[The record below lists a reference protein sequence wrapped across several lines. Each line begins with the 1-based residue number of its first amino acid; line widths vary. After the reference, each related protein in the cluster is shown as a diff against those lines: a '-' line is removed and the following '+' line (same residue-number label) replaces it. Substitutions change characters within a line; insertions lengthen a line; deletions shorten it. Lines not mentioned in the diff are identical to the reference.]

1 MECVG
6 YDHAF
11 VKDMQEKLPHWK
23 PKSEATGQG
32 QKASGR
38 VLESETEDGS
48 GPNTPLRRTLRQ
60 RKCSSRLREL
70 MNEEEKEEDDEGEMS
85 DGDSDYEY

>member
-23 PKSEATGQG
+23 PKSEATG

-70 MNEEEKEEDDEGEMS
+70 MNEEEEEEEEGDEGEMS

>member
-23 PKSEATGQG
+23 PKSEATG

-70 MNEEEKEEDDEGEMS
+70 MNEEEEEEGDEGEMS

>member
-11 VKDMQEKLPHWK
+11 VKDMQEKLPYWK
-23 PKSEATGQG
+23 PKSEATG

-38 VLESETEDGS
+38 VLESETED
-48 GPNTPLRRTLRQ
+48 NTPLRRRTLRQ

-70 MNEEEKEEDDEGEMS
+70 MNEEEEEEGDEGEMS